1 MTDLIGRLVA
11 VSFDRPG
18 EFWTSARASDLR
30 EAVNEI
36 ERLRGGLLAAKR
48 IIAECI
54 NKGTDGK
61 ASAECSMEFLSHA
74 PTECAAVKRQR
85 DEARSDLEKHKTIAE
100 HRNAAH
106 RSVLL
111 RDIEAALNGDLGPIR
126 NRRDLMLL
134 PPVKWV
140 LSEEDRTP

>member
-1 MTDLIGRLVA
+1 MTDIV
-11 VSFDRPG
+11 
-18 EFWTSARASDLR
+18 
-30 EAVNEI
+30 
-36 ERLRGGLLAAKR
+36 ERLRKAYGPDHTGETPVETLPLEAADEIDR
-48 IIAECI
+48 LRDLFRM
-54 NKGTDGK
+54 DGK
-61 ASAECSMEFLSHA
+61 QHANHIKSLTKSHEARISKYAKEFERLRR
-74 PTECAAVKRQR
+74 ER

-100 HRNAAH
+100 HRNAVH